1 MVPLSSATSME
12 HLAVSPV
19 PATLPARRG
28 PLMQPRVVPPYKLLL
43 FDRMVNL
50 MTLLPW
56 HEELNAWLCER

>member
-1 MVPLSSATSME
+1 MVPLGSATSME

-19 PATLPARRG
+19 PPTLSLHQG
-28 PLMQPRVVPPYKLLL
+28 PLMQPRVVLPDKLLL

-56 HEELNAWLCER
+56 HEELNR